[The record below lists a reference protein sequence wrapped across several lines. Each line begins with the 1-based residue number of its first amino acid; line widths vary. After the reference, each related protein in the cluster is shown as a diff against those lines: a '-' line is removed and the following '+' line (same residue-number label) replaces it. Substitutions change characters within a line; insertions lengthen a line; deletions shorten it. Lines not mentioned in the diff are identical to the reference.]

1 MPLAWV
7 AISQA
12 ARNQVRKPRWL
23 PCSTV
28 PAVTET
34 WRSHAAHWSV
44 SRSRPSSQLL
54 SCPQAGQRNPSGQ
67 RFSSSQRAQAASSG
81 NRASNS
87 GSDRG
92 SSVISSPFMS
102 LHATYS
108 ATGARG
114 MSHWEGFQRLIP
126 AEQLFTGK
134 DLTFPIEQDNS
145 NIRHHLARFRRR
157 SKVTSRACH
166 MVDGALRPCLT

>member
-1 MPLAWV
+1 MPFAWV

-12 ARNQVRKPRWL
+12 ARNQVRRPRWL

-34 WRSHAAHWSV
+34 CRSQAAHCRV
-44 SRSRPSSQLL
+44 SRSRPSSQPL

-81 NRASNS
+81 NLASNS

-92 SSVISSPFMS
+92 SSAIPSPS
-102 LHATYS
+102 YVL
-108 ATGARG
+108 
-114 MSHWEGFQRLIP
+114 
-126 AEQLFTGK
+126 
-134 DLTFPIEQDNS
+134 
-145 NIRHHLARFRRR
+145 RHNL
-157 SKVTSRACH
+157 
-166 MVDGALRPCLT
+166 

>member
-34 WRSHAAHWSV
+34 CRSQAVHWSV
-44 SRSRPSSQLL
+44 SRSRPSSQA
-54 SCPQAGQRNPSGQ
+54 SPCPQAGQRNPSGH

-81 NRASNS
+81 NCASNS
-87 GSDRG
+87 GNDRG
-92 SSVISSPFMS
+92 SSAIPSTS
-102 LHATYS
+102 HALGDTSYS
-108 ATGARG
+108 AAGPKG
-114 MSHWEGFQRLIP
+114 MSHFALALIEFQGGRPEGTDQR
-126 AEQLFTGK
+126 
-134 DLTFPIEQDNS
+134 
-145 NIRHHLARFRRR
+145 
-157 SKVTSRACH
+157 
-166 MVDGALRPCLT
+166 DGG